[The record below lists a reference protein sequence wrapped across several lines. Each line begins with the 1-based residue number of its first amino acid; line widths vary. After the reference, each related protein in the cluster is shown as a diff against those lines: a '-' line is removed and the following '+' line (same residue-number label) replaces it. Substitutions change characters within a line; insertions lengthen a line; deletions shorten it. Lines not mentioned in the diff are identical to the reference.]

1 MARNTLEIRLDLI
14 QKNFELIQDY
24 VKPLSLMA
32 VLKANAYGL
41 GSVEVG
47 QALKEVGCSRFGVAD
62 VNEALELQ
70 HLNIPLQILGDII
83 DFEIPKL
90 VSEDFIIP
98 ITSYENAQKVSQE
111 AERQSK
117 VASIHFLIDTGMGRL
132 GMPIESSFE
141 TIQKV
146 AELKGLSFDGI
157 YSHFPHAY
165 GDRQF
170 SQQQVEKFT
179 DLINKLES
187 KNISFK
193 EIHLA
198 NSDGLHNIES
208 SVAQPFNMVRSGINL
223 YGYYDLEGKHKFELH
238 EVLSLKSKLV
248 SVRELP
254 QGATVG
260 YGRTYTLSKS
270 MKVGTVAIGY
280 ADGLPIEFSNK
291 GRLVVNGVSCPIIGR
306 VSMDYTTID
315 LSNAD
320 AEVGDDVLCLSES
333 YDVNDWAKDSGT
345 ISYDI
350 ICSLGSR
357 VKRVYLDGE

>member
-1 MARNTLEIRLDLI
+1 MARNILEIRLDLI
-14 QKNFELIQDY
+14 QKNFELIQKH

-41 GSVEVG
+41 GATEVG

-70 HLNIPLQILGDII
+70 HLEVPLQILGDII

-90 VSEDFIIP
+90 VSEEFIIP
-98 ITSYENAQKVSQE
+98 VTSYENALKISKE
-111 AERQSK
+111 AESQNK
-117 VASIHFLIDTGMGRL
+117 KASVHFLIDTGMGRL
-132 GMPIESSFE
+132 GMPIDLSFE
-141 TIQKV
+141 TIQRV
-146 AELKGLSFDGI
+146 SSLKNLSFDGI

-165 GDRQF
+165 GDRSF
-170 SQQQVEKFT
+170 SEKQIEKFI
-179 DLINKLES
+179 DLLNKLKS
-187 KNISFK
+187 QNISFG
-193 EIHLA
+193 EVHFA
-198 NSDGLHNIES
+198 NSDGLHNIDA
-208 SVAQPFNMVRSGINL
+208 SVEQPFSMVRSGINL
-223 YGYYDLEGKHKFELH
+223 YGYYDLEGTHKFELN

-260 YGRTYTLSKS
+260 YGRTYTLSKP

-315 LSNAD
+315 LSNVD
-320 AEVGDDVLCLSES
+320 AEVGDEVLCLSEA

-357 VKRVYLDGE
+357 VKRVYLNGK